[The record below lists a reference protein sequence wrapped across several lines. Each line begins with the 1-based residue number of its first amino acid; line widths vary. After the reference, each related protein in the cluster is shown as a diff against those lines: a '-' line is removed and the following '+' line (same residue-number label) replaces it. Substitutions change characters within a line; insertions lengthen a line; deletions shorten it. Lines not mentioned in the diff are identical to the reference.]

1 MFFVVI
7 QHLTRSRWC
16 VVVRRIAETLG
27 AVMPLL
33 AVLSIPIF
41 VGMHDLYHW
50 THAELTDPA
59 SPDYDPIIGGKTAYL
74 NTPFFIIRAVIYF
87 VAWSYIGTKLY
98 SLSLRQDVTSDQDR
112 KSTRLNSSHVA

>member
-7 QHLTRSRWC
+7 QHLTRSRWS
-16 VVVRRIAETLG
+16 VVVRRIAETMG

-33 AVLSIPIF
+33 AVLSFPIF
-41 VGMHDLYHW
+41 IGMHDLYHW

-74 NTPFFIIRAVIYF
+74 NTPFFIIRAVLYF
-87 VAWSYIGTKLY
+87 YTLSYITTILY
-98 SLSLRQDVTSDQDR
+98 IMSIRQDVTSHP
-112 KSTRLNSSHVA
+112 T